1 MQLSTNFTLV
11 EMIKSSTAIRKGIDN
26 TPSAQQ
32 IANLKALCVN
42 ILEPVRQHYKKP
54 VKVTSGFRCIKLNK
68 AIGGSGTSQHCNGE
82 AADFTVEG
90 VSNLEVCQ
98 WIKDNLKF
106 DQLIYEFGENG
117 WVHCSYDSTL
127 RQEVISAKKIGGK
140 TKYLPGLVK

>member
-1 MQLSTNFTLV
+1 MTNLRLEV
-11 EMIKSSTAIRKGIDN
+11 DIDKVKESVISDAEKQIKEYLLR
-26 TPSAQQ
+26 
-32 IANLKALCVN
+32 IAN
-42 ILEPVRQHYKKP
+42 E
-54 VKVTSGFRCIKLNK
+54 KVHSDYELGIFIRDHIK
-68 AIGGSGTSQHCNGE
+68 
-82 AADFTVEG
+82 
-90 VSNLEVCQ
+90 Q